1 MSDTLTGG
9 QKLVKGESLTSS
21 NGAYTLT
28 LQDDGNLVLASRG
41 HAIWAS
47 KTDGQD
53 VVRAEVQSDGNFVLY
68 TADKPVWHTD
78 TKGKKNVRLVL
89 QDDRNLVLYGAD
101 GPAWSTKTET
111 DAPPPEAEAEAAPA
125 AEETHAEEAAA
136 HPEPEP
142 EPAARTYTVESGD
155 TLWAISERFYGDGS
169 KYQIIAD
176 ASGIS
181 NPDLILPGCGAGRFP
196 DRERERAGPEPNPHR
211 PRAASLRPVI
221 HEVGRHAVS
230 DGWESTVRRPV
241 IRAFVA
247 AVTAGMLA
255 ACFFRGG
262 GFRADPV
269 LVFPGMEIHQG
280 GHLCTL
286 GYVDLGLR
294 VAFTAGHCRGDGPVF
309 DKDNN
314 VIGNLATFRD
324 NTPNGAI
331 VGTDQQINDYESIV
345 LVQRCYGEQH
355 PIPADVRW
363 QPDPGLV
370 GDARRTHLP
379 FRRGHRREL
388 RDRRRRQQRLVHD
401 WPRRR

>member
-1 MSDTLTGG
+1 VSDTLAGG

-47 KTDGQD
+47 GTDGQD

-111 DAPPPEAEAEAAPA
+111 DAPPPPEPEAEAAPA
-125 AEETHAEEAAA
+125 AEEAHAEEAAA

-169 KYQIIAD
+169 KYQVIAD

-181 NPDLILPGCGAGRFP
+181 NPDLIQPGQ
-196 DRERERAGPEPNPHR
+196 
-211 PRAASLRPVI
+211 
-221 HEVGRHAVS
+221 
-230 DGWESTVRRPV
+230 
-241 IRAFVA
+241 
-247 AVTAGMLA
+247 
-255 ACFFRGG
+255 
-262 GFRADPV
+262 V
-269 LVFPGMEIHQG
+269 L
-280 GHLCTL
+280 T
-286 GYVDLGLR
+286 
-294 VAFTAGHCRGDGPVF
+294 
-309 DKDNN
+309 
-314 VIGNLATFRD
+314 
-324 NTPNGAI
+324 
-331 VGTDQQINDYESIV
+331 
-345 LVQRCYGEQH
+345 
-355 PIPADVRW
+355 IP
-363 QPDPGLV
+363 
-370 GDARRTHLP
+370 
-379 FRRGHRREL
+379 
-388 RDRRRRQQRLVHD
+388 
-401 WPRRR
+401 

>member
-1 MSDTLTGG
+1 VSDTLTGG

-47 KTDGQD
+47 GTDGQD

-111 DAPPPEAEAEAAPA
+111 DAPPPEPEAEAAPA
-125 AEETHAEEAAA
+125 EEAHAEEAAA

-169 KYQIIAD
+169 KYQVIAD

-181 NPDLILPGCGAGRFP
+181 NPDLIQPGQ
-196 DRERERAGPEPNPHR
+196 
-211 PRAASLRPVI
+211 
-221 HEVGRHAVS
+221 
-230 DGWESTVRRPV
+230 
-241 IRAFVA
+241 
-247 AVTAGMLA
+247 
-255 ACFFRGG
+255 
-262 GFRADPV
+262 V
-269 LVFPGMEIHQG
+269 L
-280 GHLCTL
+280 
-286 GYVDLGLR
+286 
-294 VAFTAGHCRGDGPVF
+294 
-309 DKDNN
+309 
-314 VIGNLATFRD
+314 
-324 NTPNGAI
+324 
-331 VGTDQQINDYESIV
+331 
-345 LVQRCYGEQH
+345 
-355 PIPADVRW
+355 PIP
-363 QPDPGLV
+363 
-370 GDARRTHLP
+370 
-379 FRRGHRREL
+379 
-388 RDRRRRQQRLVHD
+388 
-401 WPRRR
+401 